1 MTYYSDELIEEVRSR
16 NDVVDVIS
24 RIMCA
29 FRNGEA
35 RILGSVLST
44 MKRHRPFLSHRAN
57 RCITVL
63 AAAQAGTYSPL

>member
-24 RIMCA
+24 GMCA

-63 AAAQAGTYSPL
+63 AAVQAGTYSPL

>member
-24 RIMCA
+24 GYVRLH
-29 FRNGEA
+29 GEA

>member
-24 RIMCA
+24 GYVRLQK
-29 FRNGEA
+29 REA